1 MTSYRGI
8 DKDDLLKSIAAA
20 KNFIVGLHLG
30 PATEEWFSAWAGSFP
45 HAEIR
50 NARSSEELVSVL
62 KNTGVREAFQ
72 PFQDVLAYHGM
83 AQLADDAED
92 AEDDAPQLYADLAA
106 WGAFQNVPKQRP
118 LLETL
123 RKELDA
129 YLIIEGFRLVAEDLK
144 MRARHRHGSDPNPVD
159 DLVRDDLAELRKHKA
174 NKPLANWLE
183 TVIPVF
189 TLLKEADD
197 SARENEAAIKDFL
210 EHSPLNGRFY
220 LKQMLC
226 KMTGLS
232 GWRMNVMDVP
242 RPIILYGA
250 EPRALLR
257 SVGPIGEVME
267 SLRKKVFEVLQPYAR
282 LDEAGIKQEDFFD
295 SRAQGRP
302 TVFFNATARAAQ
314 QVANHIPDAKVFR
327 YEGLQPQE
335 IKPNA
340 PNPQRL
346 LPPPSGMS

>member
-30 PATEEWFSAWAGSFP
+30 PATEEWFSTWAGSFP
-45 HAEIR
+45 YAEIR
-50 NARSSEELVSVL
+50 SARSSEELVSVL

-72 PFQDVLAYHGM
+72 PFQDVFAYHGM

-106 WGAFQNVPKQRP
+106 WGAFSNTPTQRP

-144 MRARHRHGSDPNPVD
+144 MRARRGHGSDPNPVD
-159 DLVRDDLAELRKHKA
+159 DLVRDYLAGLRKHKA
-174 NKPLANWLE
+174 NKPLAAWLE

-189 TLLKEADD
+189 TLLKEADN
-197 SARENEAAIKDFL
+197 SARENEASIKDFL
-210 EHSPLNGRFY
+210 EHSPLNGRVF
-220 LKQMLC
+220 LKDILS

-242 RPIILYGA
+242 RPIMLYGV
-250 EPRALLR
+250 EPEELL
-257 SVGPIGEVME
+257 SVVAPMDEVMG

-282 LDEAGIKQEDFFD
+282 LDEASLKKEGVVD

-314 QVANHIPDAKVFR
+314 HVANHVADAKVLR
-327 YEGLQPQE
+327 YEGLEPQE
-335 IKPNA
+335 IKPNSHI
-340 PNPQRL
+340 PQRL